1 MHRKT
6 VYVYSE
12 EVHKNINKK
21 IRNFL
26 DHLRALNLEI
36 KYEGV
41 RNKLDI
47 QKFGTLQADMQCF
60 INCNQA
66 GFVAMMQGEPLSLT
80 REINSPEAKQARNH
94 VHIVSLKEYERL
106 HIILRNL
113 RDSNFRVE
121 YDEKKNQ
128 VDIIKTKTLAQIKK
142 ENPEIPD
149 YILRTEPMTLADDE
163 KQFIDSL
170 AEVFIRLAKEYPHCK
185 PIPTTLEAKP

>member
-1 MHRKT
+1 MNRKT
-6 VYVYSE
+6 IYVYSDK
-12 EVHKNINKK
+12 VHQRINNK
-21 IRNFL
+21 IRNSL
-26 DHLRALNLEI
+26 DHLRALNLQI
-36 KYEGV
+36 QYEDV
-41 RNKLDI
+41 RNKLYI
-47 QKFGTLQADMQCF
+47 QKFSTLPADMQCF

-66 GFVAMMQGEPLSLT
+66 EFIAMLQGEPLSHT
-80 REINSPEAKQARNH
+80 REINSLGAKQASNH
-94 VHIVSLKEYERL
+94 LHIVSLKEYERL

-121 YDEKKNQ
+121 YDEKNNQ

-163 KQFIDSL
+163 KQFINSL

-185 PIPTTLEAKP
+185 PKPTTPEAKP